1 MPACAC
7 VSGIFSGQRTRERS
21 TEPAQL
27 GGGQRRDDIRQL
39 VVQRIGTIEERLT
52 ADDRNRRKPGRKN
65 TLVRTGAVIC
75 IELIKD
81 WCETAALHSAK
92 YNKTV
97 MTATPVFEI
106 SAVLDNDFTRSNT
119 ARAVLHG
126 EIHCRQHT
134 DEIGICLQAYLFE
147 CKIVAEDGNVVTA
160 VKAAELRIERS
171 DKDRIEPLG
180 VRLQRV
186 TETVQIEGLILPVVT
201 VGLDRR
207 LGGMV
212 YLDSDFVWLG
222 RDTVG
227 DVLVSL

>member
-1 MPACAC
+1 M
-7 VSGIFSGQRTRERS
+7 
-21 TEPAQL
+21 
-27 GGGQRRDDIRQL
+27 
-39 VVQRIGTIEERLT
+39 
-52 ADDRNRRKPGRKN
+52 
-65 TLVRTGAVIC
+65 
-75 IELIKD
+75 
-81 WCETAALHSAK
+81 
-92 YNKTV
+92 
-97 MTATPVFEI
+97 
-106 SAVLDNDFTRSNT
+106 DNDFTRSNT

-201 VGLDRR
+201 LGLDRR
-207 LGGMV
+207 LGRMG